1 MDGKG
6 KQLQECMRKSGSR
19 ETSGERE
26 VAWSRV
32 VEAEVVR
39 IDLI

>member
-6 KQLQECMRKSGSR
+6 KQLQESMRKSGSR

-26 VAWSRV
+26 MAWSRGAEV
-32 VEAEVVR
+32 EVVR